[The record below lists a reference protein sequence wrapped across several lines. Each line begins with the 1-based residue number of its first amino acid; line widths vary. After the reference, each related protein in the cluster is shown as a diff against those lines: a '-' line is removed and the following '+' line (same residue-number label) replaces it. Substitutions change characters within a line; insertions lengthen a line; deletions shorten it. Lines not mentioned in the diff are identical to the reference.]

1 MTSAVLKPWST
12 GRVYLN
18 YIGNEGQER
27 VYAAFGASKLA
38 RLRELKAKWDPDN
51 VFRHNHNIRP
61 TGVEG

>member
-1 MTSAVLKPWST
+1 MLKPWST

-27 VYAAFGASKLA
+27 VDAAFGAKKLT
-38 RLRELKAKWDPDN
+38 RLRALKAKWDPDN

-61 TGVEG
+61 AGSGG